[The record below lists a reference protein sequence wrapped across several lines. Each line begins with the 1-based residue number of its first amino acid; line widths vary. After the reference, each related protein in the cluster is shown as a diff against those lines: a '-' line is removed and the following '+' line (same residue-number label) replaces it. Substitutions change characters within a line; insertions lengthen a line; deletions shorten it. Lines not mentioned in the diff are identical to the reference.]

1 MAHGTR
7 VPARVWV
14 PAHKLRHFRHPHL
27 RSGYPG
33 ASGGYPGASGGYP
46 QVLSGVLKVMSGGG
60 GGLRQHSAAACGPA
74 QDCGGAPQQ
83 SLTSDML
90 DQSQQHTRHLP
101 AGSQAGWR
109 VPVQTTGTRQ
119 QNPDDAPG
127 IVLLLQGARSHL
139 AQMPHQAQ
147 ESRRTPK
154 GPGKGKENEKVQ
166 IDALEEEVRRLT
178 KRLKG
183 EGNGG
188 NASNSKNGGAQA

>member
-46 QVLSGVLKVMSGGG
+46 Q
-60 GGLRQHSAAACGPA
+60 RSAAACGPA